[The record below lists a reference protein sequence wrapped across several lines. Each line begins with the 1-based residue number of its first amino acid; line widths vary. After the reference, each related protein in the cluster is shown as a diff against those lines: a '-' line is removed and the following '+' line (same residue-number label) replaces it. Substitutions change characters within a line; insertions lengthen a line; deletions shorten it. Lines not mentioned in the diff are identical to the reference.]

1 MSAAHSWIFFDIDAT
16 LMDHEEA
23 FRAGTAS
30 LHVESGA
37 SSALADFTTR
47 WSAAHER
54 NFDRFLASD
63 PKIFRHAC
71 ERCAIDPGVAVYV
84 GDRYDVDAEGARRAG
99 LTGVW
104 LDRTRTASLRH
115 RAPIIQSLADL
126 PALVAKLSRG

>member
-1 MSAAHSWIFFDIDAT
+1 MS
-16 LMDHEEA
+16 
-23 FRAGTAS
+23 
-30 LHVESGA
+30 
-37 SSALADFTTR
+37 
-47 WSAAHER
+47 AHER
-54 NFDRFLASD
+54 GAFLDLLRHRRDADRPRAKLTRLGIAGRFAHVTISQDCGAAKPD

-71 ERCAIDPGVAVYV
+71 ERCGIDPGVAVYV